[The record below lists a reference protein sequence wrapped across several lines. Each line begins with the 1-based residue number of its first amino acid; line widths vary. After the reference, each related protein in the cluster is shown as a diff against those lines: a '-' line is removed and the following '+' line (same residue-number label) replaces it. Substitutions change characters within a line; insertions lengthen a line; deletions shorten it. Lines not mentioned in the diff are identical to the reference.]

1 MCKYKGLI
9 NNDISDVDPEADDD
23 SISTTV
29 SSGKSSR
36 YLSRIN
42 KKKSNDLCYAQSIL
56 EECGNIY
63 VLKSET
69 TFFISKIRK
78 IIFNDSNEL
87 FEKGKKSLGNYFKE
101 DLNSIP
107 DITFWYQRYYYYSRF
122 DEGIQMDYESWW
134 SVTPEELAAY
144 TANLCIDKV
153 VVDAFCGS
161 GGNVIQVYCYNISFL
176 NFAKRFM
183 RLILMRISLIYVRIM
198 LGYMNARIILSI

>member
-1 MCKYKGLI
+1 MCKCKGLI

-29 SSGKSSR
+29 SSEKSIR

-42 KKKSNDLCYAQSIL
+42 KKKTNDFCYAQTIL
-56 EECGNIY
+56 EEYGNIY
-63 VLKSET
+63 VVKSEM

-78 IIFNDSNEL
+78 IKFNDSNEL
-87 FEKGKKSLGNYFKE
+87 FEKGKRYLGNYFKE

-122 DEGIQMDYESWW
+122 DDGIQMDYESWW

-161 GGNVIQVYCYNISFL
+161 GGNVIQVLTNYLVF
-176 NFAKRFM
+176 
-183 RLILMRISLIYVRIM
+183 
-198 LGYMNARIILSI
+198 